1 MQGVGFRPFV
11 WQLAQQ
17 LNLHG
22 DVCNDGD
29 GVEVRLLEDPETFLV
44 QLHQH
49 CPPLARIDSVER
61 EPFIWSQLPT
71 EFTIRQSAGGAM
83 NTQIVP
89 DAATCPAC
97 LAEMNTPCER
107 RYRYPFINCTHCGPR
122 FTIIRAMPYD
132 RPFTVMAEFP
142 LCPACDKEYRDPLDR
157 RFHAQPVACP
167 ECGPH
172 LEWVS
177 HGEHAEQEAAL
188 QAAIAQLKWATL
200 SPSKGLAD
208 FILPA
213 MHVTVTRWRHFGRAN
228 IVRRNRWRS
237 CCQWLTVYQTL
248 RASCLPRPP
257 RRLCWWIKIRS

>member
-1 MQGVGFRPFV
+1 MAKNTSCGVQLRIRGKVQGVGFRPFV

-61 EPFIWSQLPT
+61 ESFIWSQLPT
-71 EFTIRQSAGGAM
+71 EFTIRQSAGGVM

-97 LAEMNTPCER
+97 LAEMNTPGER
-107 RYRYPFINCTHCGPR
+107 RWRYPFINCTHCGPR

-132 RPFTVMAEFP
+132 RPFTVMAAFP
-142 LCPACDKEYRDPLDR
+142 LCPACDKEYCDPLDR
-157 RFHAQPVACP
+157 RFHAQPVACRSVAP
-167 ECGPH
+167 
-172 LEWVS
+172 
-177 HGEHAEQEAAL
+177 
-188 QAAIAQLKWATL
+188 
-200 SPSKGLAD
+200 
-208 FILPA
+208 ILN
-213 MHVTVTRWRHFGRAN
+213 G
-228 IVRRNRWRS
+228 
-237 CCQWLTVYQTL
+237 
-248 RASCLPRPP
+248 
-257 RRLCWWIKIRS
+257 

>member
-1 MQGVGFRPFV
+1 MFNCISTARR
-11 WQLAQQ
+11 W
-17 LNLHG
+17 
-22 DVCNDGD
+22 
-29 GVEVRLLEDPETFLV
+29 
-44 QLHQH
+44 
-49 CPPLARIDSVER
+49 RIDSVER

-132 RPFTVMAEFP
+132 RPFTVMAAFP

-167 ECGPH
+167 ECGPY

-188 QAAIAQLKWATL
+188 QAAIAQLKM
-200 SPSKGLAD
+200 G
-208 FILPA
+208 
-213 MHVTVTRWRHFGRAN
+213 N
-228 IVRRNRWRS
+228 IVAIKGIGGFHLACDARNS
-237 CCQWLTVYQTL
+237 NAVATL
-248 RASCLPRPP
+248 RARKHRPAKPLAVMLPVADGLPDAARQLLTTPAAP
-257 RRLCWWIKIRS
+257 IVLVDKNTF

>member
-1 MQGVGFRPFV
+1 MAKNTSCGVQLRIRGKVQGVGFRPFV

-71 EFTIRQSAGGAM
+71 EFTIRQSTGGTM

-97 LAEMNTPCER
+97 LAEMNTPGR
-107 RYRYPFINCTHCGPR
+107 TTLALSVYQLYSLWSAFHHYSRD
-122 FTIIRAMPYD
+122 AL
-132 RPFTVMAEFP
+132 RPPV
-142 LCPACDKEYRDPLDR
+142 YRD
-157 RFHAQPVACP
+157 
-167 ECGPH
+167 GG
-172 LEWVS
+172 VS
-177 HGEHAEQEAAL
+177 AV
-188 QAAIAQLKWATL
+188 
-200 SPSKGLAD
+200 SGL
-208 FILPA
+208 
-213 MHVTVTRWRHFGRAN
+213 
-228 IVRRNRWRS
+228 
-237 CCQWLTVYQTL
+237 
-248 RASCLPRPP
+248 
-257 RRLCWWIKIRS
+257 

>member
-1 MQGVGFRPFV
+1 MAKNTSCGVQLRIRGKVQGVGFRPFV

-29 GVEVRLLEDPETFLV
+29 GVKSGCGKTGNVSCSIVSALPAA
-44 QLHQH
+44 
-49 CPPLARIDSVER
+49 ARIDSVER

-71 EFTIRQSAGGAM
+71 EFTIRQSTGGTM

-97 LAEMNTPCER
+97 LAEMNTPGER

-132 RPFTVMAEFP
+132 RPFTVMAAFP

-157 RFHAQPVACP
+157 A
-167 ECGPH
+167 
-172 LEWVS
+172 
-177 HGEHAEQEAAL
+177 
-188 QAAIAQLKWATL
+188 
-200 SPSKGLAD
+200 
-208 FILPA
+208 
-213 MHVTVTRWRHFGRAN
+213 
-228 IVRRNRWRS
+228 
-237 CCQWLTVYQTL
+237 
-248 RASCLPRPP
+248 LPRPAGGLP
-257 RRLCWWIKIRS
+257 GVSPHLNG